1 MRQALLVLL
10 LAPLLALSQEP
21 PPAPSPDDPPRD
33 SAQAPEGSTEV
44 PFQKPASTRNVRQR
58 LGLPTQAPGGM
69 PMPARPP
76 PGVNPVSPTAPAPA
90 AAPTGGPSTPAVRA
104 APAPAPGR
112 AVTPTGAAAPPGPAA
127 ARPAPTAPPA
137 APPARASDAKCTPL
151 AGKVMLNF
159 AKTDIVDVLEQASRW
174 TCRNFI
180 YTDDIARGKITL
192 LSQTPVTADEAYAA
206 FLAALASNNIAVYP
220 TGRYYKLVRAA
231 DSRKAPIPMLGAE
244 DGTPGTEQPVT
255 KILRLQYADADQL
268 RGILGNFISP
278 QGADIQSIPPDVLVI
293 TDLGVNL
300 KRIEKLVQSID
311 RAGTG
316 DTVRIVQIRF
326 ASAKDVADKVN
337 QIFQSQGGAAPG
349 RPGSRRTVISGAR
362 PAPGGQ
368 APPAAPAAPSAAGPT
383 EVSITKVLA
392 DERTNKLIVIADD
405 KSFQRIQEL
414 IDQIDVPTSGEGGI
428 HVVFLKNANAEEMAQ
443 TLSNL
448 AQGTSGKKATG
459 APGAPAVGP
468 GVITPAGMPT
478 QARPPAQ
485 SGEVTAELFSGEV
498 KITADKTQN
507 ALLIQAGGADFVAI
521 SRLIEKL
528 DRPRRQVFVEAVL
541 LEVNIRN
548 ESQFGVTAH
557 GFVPYETK
565 NGTGLIPIAS
575 EPSSRFN
582 SFSIASVAS
591 LGGFLTG
598 FAGPVSA
605 EVKALGLNL
614 PSIGVLV
621 QALQTNADVNVIST
635 PHLVATDN
643 EESEIAVG
651 NNVPFQAGLVPAGLQ
666 NLINSA
672 SSSAQQATAANLIGT
687 NSLSSNIAPIQRQN
701 VELRLKIKPQINEGG
716 AVRLSIDE
724 QVEEI
729 TSTDPQ
735 LGPTTAKRS
744 VKTQIVAKDQSTIVI
759 GGLIQERS
767 IRSVSKLPVLGSIP
781 IIGWLFRDTVTSR
794 QKTNLLLFLT
804 PYIIRGEA
812 DYRRIYELK
821 RKEQEQFV
829 EQFYGRQPGFEVDVD
844 WSKKAGPYAR
854 LRSAVAEEQAKPEN
868 GGSGRPGEGTIRAPG
883 PTEPIPG
890 SRPTPPAP
898 PAEATPP
905 EPAPAAPQ
913 PVPEGSAPPAQPEAP
928 RQEGA
933 PPPGD

>member
-1 MRQALLVLL
+1 MRHALLVLL

-21 PPAPSPDDPPRD
+21 PPAPSPDTPPRD
-33 SAQAPEGSTEV
+33 SAQAPEGSTAE
-44 PFQKPASTRNVRQR
+44 PFQKPATRNVRQR
-58 LGLPTQAPGGM
+58 LGLPTQAPGGV
-69 PMPARPP
+69 PVPARPP
-76 PGVNPVSPTAPAPA
+76 PGVSQVAPAPGA
-90 AAPTGGPSTPAVRA
+90 VAAPPAPGLRP

-112 AVTPTGAAAPPGPAA
+112 AVTPSGATAQPGAASTV
-127 ARPAPTAPPA
+127 RTPTA

-151 AGKVMLNF
+151 AGSVMLNF
-159 AKTDIVDVLEQASRW
+159 SKTDIVDVLEQASRW

-192 LSQTPVTADEAYAA
+192 LSQTPVKAEEAYAA

-220 TGRYYKLVRAA
+220 TGKYYKLVRAA

-244 DGTPGTEQPVT
+244 DGTPSTEQPVT

-300 KRIEKLVQSID
+300 KRIEKLIQSID
-311 RAGTG
+311 RAGAG
-316 DTVRIVQIRF
+316 DSVRIVQIRF

-337 QIFQSQGGAAPG
+337 QIFQSQGGVAPG

-362 PAPGGQ
+362 PTPGGQ
-368 APPAAPAAPSAAGPT
+368 APGAAAPTAPIAPSGPT

-448 AQGTSGKKATG
+448 AQGTSGRKTTG
-459 APGAPAVGP
+459 APGGTQVGP

-478 QARPPAQ
+478 AARPAVQ
-485 SGEVTAELFSGEV
+485 QGEVTAELFSGEV
-498 KITADKTQN
+498 KVTADKTQN

-548 ESQFGVTAH
+548 ESQFGVNAH
-557 GFVPYETK
+557 GFVPYDTK

-672 SSSAQQATAANLIGT
+672 SSSTQAATAANLIGT

-716 AVRLSIDE
+716 AVRLAIDE

-767 IRSVSKLPVLGSIP
+767 IRSVSKIPVLGSIP

-804 PYIIRGEA
+804 PYIIRSEA

-829 EQFYGRQPGFEVDVD
+829 EQFYGRQPGVDVDVD

-854 LRSAVAEEQAKPEN
+854 LHAAVAEEQAKPEN
-868 GGSGRPGEGTIRAPG
+868 GGMGRPGEGTIRAPVQ
-883 PTEPIPG
+883 PEPAPFPG
-890 SRPTPPAP
+890 SRPAPQAP
-898 PAEATPP
+898 PQEGTPP

-913 PVPEGSAPPAQPEAP
+913 PVPEGAAPPAQPEAP
-928 RQEGA
+928 VQEGGTA
-933 PPPGD
+933 PRN